1 MGLMAKASGGSGD
14 FEPVPMGTHIAR
26 CVTVCDLGLQPSPW
40 GLKEKV
46 YFGFEVPGVRVS
58 WKDKEGKEHE
68 GAALIGTTYNL
79 SIHKKAVLGQHLESW
94 RGKTFTDEEKE
105 GFDVLTVL
113 GAPAMLSVTH
123 NTTDDGKIYANI
135 AAIIRVPKGTQVLDA
150 ETELVG
156 YTAMDGKWSGNLDK
170 LPEWLQKKATEG
182 QRQSPKEPEA
192 PPQSSGDDFDDDIPF

>member
-1 MGLMAKASGGSGD
+1 MAKASGGSGD

-46 YFGFEVPGVRVS
+46 YLGFEVPGVRVQ
-58 WKDKEGKEHE
+58 WTDKEGKEKE

-79 SIHKKAVLGQHLESW
+79 SIHEKSVLGQHLVSW
-94 RGKTFTDEEKE
+94 RGKAFTTEEKD
-105 GFDVLTVL
+105 GFDVLNVL

-123 NTTDDGKIYANI
+123 NHKDNKTYANI
-135 AAIIRVPKGTQVLDA
+135 SAIIRVPQGTVVPDA
-150 ETELVG
+150 EVDLVG
-156 YTAMDGKWSGNLDK
+156 YTAMDAKWSGNLSK

-182 QRQSPKEPEA
+182 QRQSPVEA
-192 PPQSSGDDFDDDIPF
+192 APAAPNDDFDDDIPF